1 MSSRKTFV
9 EVFDLLL
16 ILHPLVLGTL
26 GFWSEGNSSATPRD
40 SSGPRTWMES
50 WVVDLRHIAA
60 LAGGEIS
67 LSAGWYLRV
76 GVLSGVLTRDRHPH

>member
-16 ILHPLVLGTL
+16 ILHPLVLGTS
-26 GFWSEGNSSATPRD
+26 GFRSEGTSSATPRD
-40 SSGPRTWMES
+40 SSGSCTWMES
-50 WVVDLRHIAA
+50 WVVDLRRIAA

-67 LSAGWYLRV
+67 LCRLVAA
-76 GVLSGVLTRDRHPH
+76 SGGPVRCLGMG